1 MGSANRYLLPRRRGN
16 VHPKFSYLGIRN
28 ELESSISKA
37 QFKLR
42 VVTEQRLERGLV
54 LNRSLSTKQIEV
66 CDNLDIK
73 IISLGNYIT
82 SGSKPVKPGGDL
94 TIESGA
100 LGRNTWH
107 WLSSFEGIKT
117 ILLEFFFFFFRHFF
131 FFYSRMWSGPTEFW
145 DCIGFQKKY
154 IVKKGF
160 WVNPTK
166 YVVSEWLYHI
176 LTIMIGILFRQR
188 YGPFLPG
195 PPALY
200 LLFVVAAQAPG
211 NNGRSYKWI
220 FVRILAY
227 NSSIRGWVCFS
238 S

>member
-117 ILLEFFFFFFRHFF
+117 ILLEFFFFFWRHLFF
-131 FFYSRMWSGPTEFW
+131 LIVECDPAPPNSGTAL
-145 DCIGFQKKY
+145 DSKKS
-154 IVKKGF
+154 ILWKKVFG
-160 WVNPTK
+160 WT
-166 YVVSEWLYHI
+166 
-176 LTIMIGILFRQR
+176 
-188 YGPFLPG
+188 
-195 PPALY
+195 
-200 LLFVVAAQAPG
+200 LL
-211 NNGRSYKWI
+211 SM
-220 FVRILAY
+220 
-227 NSSIRGWVCFS
+227 
-238 S
+238 